1 MVVIGATQTRV
12 NKAKLLDAMGTFFAR
27 CLIGFISHSLL
38 CMTSYLE
45 LALFFCRSNRP
56 INETQNPVE
65 VVRPCGAC
73 NGSEMVLK
81 RRAVSCLP
89 VTLFF
94 FFFFLEKLALLYKF
108 LNFSSFLSDW

>member
-1 MVVIGATQTRV
+1 MVVIGATQARV

-38 CMTSYLE
+38 CMICYLE
-45 LALFFCRSNRP
+45 LVLFFCRSNRP

-81 RRAVSCLP
+81 RRAVSCLL

-94 FFFFLEKLALLYKF
+94 FSRQTGITLYKF
-108 LNFSSFLSDW
+108 LNYSSFRSDW

>member
-1 MVVIGATQTRV
+1 MVVIGAIQARV
-12 NKAKLLDAMGTFFAR
+12 KKAKLLDAMGTFFAR

-38 CMTSYLE
+38 CMNSCLE
-45 LALFFCRSNRP
+45 LALLFSRSNRP

-73 NGSEMVLK
+73 NGSEMLLK
-81 RRAVSCLP
+81 RRAVSCSV

-94 FFFFLEKLALLYKF
+94 LF
-108 LNFSSFLSDW
+108 